1 MAEAE
6 TNQLPTEENFDYE
19 EEESLVSMIL
29 KNGFKILLGLIVLVV
44 LAVGIFFAIQFLTK
58 QTKKTPAKTATSS
71 PAKPVQNEAFPQ
83 VTGQTQTTASYKDST
98 YNYSISLPSGWEAFK
113 RTGENGSYQT
123 GFRPSGST
131 DVPFVVNIQPN
142 TQNLDLKSIV
152 TTRFGNT
159 KTYEEKTIGGQK
171 ALLVSVPE
179 AGYNSYF
186 IIKNKVIYELSFAT
200 GDNTYLPFANSFVS
214 SFRFTR

>member
-29 KNGFKILLGLIVLVV
+29 KNGFKILLGLIVLAV
-44 LAVGIFFAIQFLTK
+44 LAIGIFFAIQFLTK
-58 QTKKTPAKTATSS
+58 QTAKTTQ
-71 PAKPVQNEAFPQ
+71 KTTTQKETKQTETQTFPQ
-83 VTGQTQTTASYKDST
+83 TTTQPLTTNSYKDST
-98 YNYSISLPSGWEAFK
+98 YNYSVSLPTGWEAFK
-113 RTGENGSYQT
+113 RTGENGYYQT

-131 DVPFVVNIQPN
+131 DVPFVVNTQPN

-152 TTRFGNT
+152 TTRFGNN
-159 KTYEEKTIGGQK
+159 KTSEEKTIDGQK
-171 ALLVSVPE
+171 ALFISAPE
-179 AGYNSYF
+179 LGYNSYF
-186 IIKNKVIYELSFAT
+186 VIKNKVIYELSFAT
-200 GDNTYLPFANSFVS
+200 GNTTYLPFANSLIS